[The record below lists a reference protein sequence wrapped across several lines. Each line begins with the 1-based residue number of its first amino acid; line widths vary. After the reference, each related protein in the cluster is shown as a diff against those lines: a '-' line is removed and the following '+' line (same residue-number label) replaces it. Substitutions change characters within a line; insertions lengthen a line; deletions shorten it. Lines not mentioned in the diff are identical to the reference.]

1 MENKSSYQRL
11 LDLLTEYLQKDPRR
25 NSVNSFEIEFG
36 LSNGYFS
43 TRDRSGGTPAE
54 KKLYPKTLSNI
65 HRSQPLLNMEWLE
78 TGKGEAWLR
87 DDTEN
92 MVEVAKVG
100 RPYYNVDFLGG
111 FDLMLNDQA
120 VTPKEYMSV
129 PPFDRDDIYWCNIT
143 GDSMSPRI
151 ISGARICL
159 KHIAEGVNGII
170 YGKVYALV
178 TRNDLR
184 TVKWVV
190 RADDEDKVRLVPENK
205 DPKYGD
211 YQDIYKFDIIQVF
224 KVEFALNPV

>member
-36 LSNGYFS
+36 LSNGYFA
-43 TRDRSGGTPAE
+43 TRDKSGGTPAE

-65 HRSQPLLNMEWLE
+65 HKSQPLLNMEWLE

-87 DDTEN
+87 DDAEN

-111 FDLMLNDQA
+111 FDLMLNDQT

-159 KHIAEGVNGII
+159 KHIAEGVDGII

-178 TRNDLR
+178 TRNNLR

-190 RADDEDKVRLVPENK
+190 RADDENKIRLVPENK